1 MKRFIALMLVLGA
14 LLLAAWYLVYVEG
27 VYLSPAVSQSLS
39 VPFAAQGKA
48 LTHREDN
55 GRYTPFTM
63 RCVEISASMPGAY
76 ASEYAATDEDYL
88 RWLEAIADMGANTVK
103 VRTIMDDDF
112 YNALYTYNTTQEV
125 PLYLL
130 QQIPVSDA
138 ANYGSEDAF
147 ADVFLGNLLED
158 CHTAVDVIHGRK
170 TIPLPSRGNG
180 SGHYSHDLSPWVLG
194 FVVGDTWSADTI
206 AYTDHSSLHTEPY
219 AGTYFS
225 ATADASPF
233 EWVLAQA
240 MDTLAAYETQ
250 KYAAQRPIGFSS
262 GPDTDFLVY
271 DENYALQLKKYGTLD
286 AEHIQAQP
294 ANRAGSFAAYHL
306 YDFCEDFSRLL
317 SPGQSQELAPLL
329 AELDTDS
336 LYEGY
341 LDLLARYHTMPVL
354 CSGYGV
360 SSARG
365 ITRDTQV
372 PLTETEQGEA
382 LMEMYRDA
390 IRFGWAGVSIAT
402 WQDEWENKTW
412 NTAFATDM
420 ENRNLWHDLQTE
432 GENFGLL
439 AFTPTDRCVVDG
451 QTDEWERTDPVQ
463 QTADG
468 TVLYAR
474 YDCEALYLL
483 IEGPAVTA
491 DRELCIPLDI
501 SPEVGVDSCLSPA
514 VTFDRPAEFLLVVN
528 GADQTRL
535 LTQERNDPVRWNF
548 YFEMTGRN
556 AFAFLPDLNDPA
568 FYPVRMAVENT
579 VLLENYHALSAAER
593 RTLTAMETWD
603 TGLLQY
609 GNGNPL
615 AAEYNSLA
623 DFCFGENCVE
633 IRLPWLL
640 LNVASPAEMT
650 VHRDYYQQY
659 GAEFMDISQIW
670 MGLAENGQAQ
680 LNAFAVKDTGRS
692 PQTEERL
699 KSSYEVVRDTW
710 TRDKNL

>member
-1 MKRFIALMLVLGA
+1 MLVLGA

-271 DENYALQLKKYGTLD
+271 DENYALQ
-286 AEHIQAQP
+286 
-294 ANRAGSFAAYHL
+294 
-306 YDFCEDFSRLL
+306 
-317 SPGQSQELAPLL
+317 
-329 AELDTDS
+329 
-336 LYEGY
+336 
-341 LDLLARYHTMPVL
+341 
-354 CSGYGV
+354 
-360 SSARG
+360 
-365 ITRDTQV
+365 
-372 PLTETEQGEA
+372 
-382 LMEMYRDA
+382 
-390 IRFGWAGVSIAT
+390 
-402 WQDEWENKTW
+402 
-412 NTAFATDM
+412 
-420 ENRNLWHDLQTE
+420 
-432 GENFGLL
+432 
-439 AFTPTDRCVVDG
+439 
-451 QTDEWERTDPVQ
+451 
-463 QTADG
+463 
-468 TVLYAR
+468 
-474 YDCEALYLL
+474 
-483 IEGPAVTA
+483 
-491 DRELCIPLDI
+491 
-501 SPEVGVDSCLSPA
+501 
-514 VTFDRPAEFLLVVN
+514 
-528 GADQTRL
+528 
-535 LTQERNDPVRWNF
+535 
-548 YFEMTGRN
+548 
-556 AFAFLPDLNDPA
+556 
-568 FYPVRMAVENT
+568 
-579 VLLENYHALSAAER
+579 
-593 RTLTAMETWD
+593 
-603 TGLLQY
+603 
-609 GNGNPL
+609 
-615 AAEYNSLA
+615 
-623 DFCFGENCVE
+623 
-633 IRLPWLL
+633 
-640 LNVASPAEMT
+640 
-650 VHRDYYQQY
+650 
-659 GAEFMDISQIW
+659 
-670 MGLAENGQAQ
+670 
-680 LNAFAVKDTGRS
+680 
-692 PQTEERL
+692 
-699 KSSYEVVRDTW
+699 
-710 TRDKNL
+710 